1 MLDLLSGLFTPVM
14 NLFLDF
20 LSIQVVF
27 GGLSFPVWAFFAF
40 SILIGIFMRIISVIG
55 GFGHDMG

>member
-1 MLDLLSGLFTPVM
+1 MIDLLSGLFTPVM

-27 GGLSFPVWAFFAF
+27 GGLSFPVWAFFVF
-40 SILIGIFMRIISVIG
+40 HNITPY
-55 GFGHDMG
+55 HDQSRQ